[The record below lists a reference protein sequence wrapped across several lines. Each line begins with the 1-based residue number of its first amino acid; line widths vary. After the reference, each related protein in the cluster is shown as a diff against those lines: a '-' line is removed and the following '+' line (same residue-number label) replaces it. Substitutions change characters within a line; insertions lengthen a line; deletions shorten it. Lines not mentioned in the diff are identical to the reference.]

1 MGMDDSELQ
10 KDLIKELHLGR
21 DFYTDLEQFIMSLV
35 LTYEKLIKVS
45 NEFFEKHGL
54 TTTQFNALMSLS
66 DFFHYQGGVLNQKT
80 LADRLLINK
89 ASAGTL
95 IDRLAKNGWV
105 EVRASETDKRAKNVY
120 LTKKGGEKYW
130 EVFEPYYYHMA
141 PLMDGISREEFAM
154 AVRIM
159 HRMRKITSKT
169 AIV

>member
-1 MGMDDSELQ
+1 MGMDDEEIEIE
-10 KDLIKELHLGR
+10 LIKELHLGR
-21 DFYTDLEQFIMSLV
+21 GFYTDLEQFIMSLM

-45 NEFFEKHGL
+45 NDFFEKYGL
-54 TTTQFNALMSLS
+54 TSTQFNALMSLA
-66 DFFHYQGGVLNQKT
+66 DFYHYQGGDLNQKD

-120 LTKKGGEKYW
+120 LTEEGGEKFRS
-130 EVFEPYYYHMA
+130 VFEPYYMYMG
-141 PLMDGISREEFAM
+141 PLMEGISREEFAF

-159 HRMRKITSKT
+159 HRIRIN
-169 AIV
+169 AEGL